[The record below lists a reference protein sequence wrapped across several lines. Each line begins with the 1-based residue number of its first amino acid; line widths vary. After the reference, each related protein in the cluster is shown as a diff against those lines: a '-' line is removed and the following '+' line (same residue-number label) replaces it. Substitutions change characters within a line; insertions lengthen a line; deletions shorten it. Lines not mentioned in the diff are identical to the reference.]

1 VGVSRQQLS
10 YLARTGSLGRV
21 AQGIYRLRR
30 FPAQRFEDVIVACLW
45 AGEGT
50 VASHETALA
59 VYELTDAM
67 PTTIHV
73 SVPRPFRG
81 RRPGV
86 TVHTAPLGDGER
98 TERAGVPMTTVA
110 RTIADVLVRFGEGAR
125 QTGGRARS
133 RTGAGDPRAATRRP
147 RGPRRS
153 WQGASRSHRGSLVTN
168 GPPPCGSPAALRTVL
183 ARLVGVAPADS
194 RARKGGQ
201 ALRARLGTQA
211 RATKGA
217 DATWRASL
225 DHFDDVLEAAVDS
238 ALGDGFTFEV
248 AAPRRRTAET
258 DEGGLRYRSSRCSRA
273 GSSSGA
279 SSTSTRPRRPSPLD
293 SVELRDL
300 LASQASHLRTFR

>member
-1 VGVSRQQLS
+1 MLVHHAS
-10 YLARTGSLGRV
+10 LARQRAQLVATGVHVERSGRPV
-21 AQGIYRLRR
+21 LT
-30 FPAQRFEDVIVACLW
+30 EL
-45 AGEGT
+45 
-50 VASHETALA
+50 SLA
-59 VYELTDAM
+59 VTRGMRLGIVGENGRGKSTRLQVLAGAL
-67 PTTIHV
+67 
-73 SVPRPFRG
+73 VPDRGEVQRSAASGPPSRRLPWRP
-81 RRPGV
+81 
-86 TVHTAPLGDGER
+86 A
-98 TERAGVPMTTVA
+98 
-110 RTIADVLVRFGEGAR
+110 
-125 QTGGRARS
+125 ARS
-133 RTGAGDPRAATRRP
+133 RTGTGDPRAATRRP